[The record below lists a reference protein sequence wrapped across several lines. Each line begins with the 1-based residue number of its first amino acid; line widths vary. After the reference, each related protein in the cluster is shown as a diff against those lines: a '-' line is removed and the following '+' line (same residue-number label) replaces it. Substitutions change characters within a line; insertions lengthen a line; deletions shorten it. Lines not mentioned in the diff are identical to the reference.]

1 MCPQVKRESQFVE
14 MPQKSES
21 EDETMTPLFDDLQIV
36 RIKEKFIVGK
46 RAFYEI
52 ECSNLSPNKPVLLAE
67 RYVKAFL
74 PDHLNRF
81 NSSHL
86 MEIDT

>member
-1 MCPQVKRESQFVE
+1 
-14 MPQKSES
+14 MPPKSES

-36 RIKEKFIVGK
+36 GIKEKFMVGK

-74 PDHLNRF
+74 PGHLNKF
-81 NSSHL
+81 NNNL
-86 MEIDT
+86 LIDIDA